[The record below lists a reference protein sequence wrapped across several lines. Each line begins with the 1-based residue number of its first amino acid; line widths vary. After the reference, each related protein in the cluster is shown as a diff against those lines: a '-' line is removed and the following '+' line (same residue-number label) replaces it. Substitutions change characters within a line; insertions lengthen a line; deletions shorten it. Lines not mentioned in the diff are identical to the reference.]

1 MTVVLSS
8 DKTPVSIVDLLASL
22 LVGGVLLYLRT
33 QERCQL
39 PMKSRGPA
47 QPGVNAAATVVIDQ
61 ASKWGVVLRRGEL
74 GLNASA
80 VVRGA
85 GRAKS
90 LATFVGVY

>member
-33 QERCQL
+33 RERCQL

-47 QPGVNAAATVVIDQ
+47 QPGVNAAATVIIGR
-61 ASKWGVVLRRGEL
+61 ASEWGVVLRRGGL
-74 GLNASA
+74 GLNATA
-80 VVRGA
+80 VVCGA

-90 LATFVGVY
+90 LVTFAGVY